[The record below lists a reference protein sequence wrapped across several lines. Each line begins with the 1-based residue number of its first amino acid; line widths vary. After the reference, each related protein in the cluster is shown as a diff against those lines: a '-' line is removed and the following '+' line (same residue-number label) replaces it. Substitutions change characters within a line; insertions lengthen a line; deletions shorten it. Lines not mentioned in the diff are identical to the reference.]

1 MCWELEK
8 RGWLNRA
15 KIAILYLTLH
25 SPAFVCS
32 CIVSSSHLQSMGFSC
47 TTPINFNQS
56 QEKKKMLSQALW
68 KRTPPFLTIILLH
81 FVRWEI
87 FRRQSWMLHH
97 FNTCSSCIMVSAR
110 LAACSALQ
118 LTSDFATQMT
128 KWLTLAFLYMKQI
141 QILQGDSRRVLCMC
155 LRLYRMGRWFRK
167 IRCYRPLTKIVAR
180 IPSSHTR

>member
-8 RGWLNRA
+8 RGWLNGA

-56 QEKKKMLSQALW
+56 QEKKLLSQALW
-68 KRTPPFLTIILLH
+68 KCTPPFLTIILLR
-81 FVRWEI
+81 FVWWGI
-87 FRRQSWMLHH
+87 SRRQSWMLHR
-97 FNTCSSCIMVSAR
+97 FNTCSLCIMVSAR

-118 LTSDFATQMT
+118 LTSDFTTQMT

-155 LRLYRMGRWFRK
+155 LRLYRMGRRFRK